1 MYSTTYAAEIVK
13 LISIAAMLFGFD
25 VDASQLEVTLGLLAV
40 ILSSAWTLYQRYKA
54 GGVNAFGLR
63 R

>member
-1 MYSTTYAAEIVK
+1 
-13 LISIAAMLFGFD
+13 MLFGFD